1 MWKTEYSDKNTEVQG
16 KKEVRLR
23 QGCHLQDLHGLDS
36 DSGRS
41 PRVLLALQT
50 YLKNFRAYKDQIK

>member
-1 MWKTEYSDKNTEVQG
+1 MWKTEYSVKNTEVQDR
-16 KKEVRLR
+16 KKVRLR

-36 DSGRS
+36 DSRRS

-50 YLKNFRAYKDQIK
+50 QLKNFRAYKDEIK